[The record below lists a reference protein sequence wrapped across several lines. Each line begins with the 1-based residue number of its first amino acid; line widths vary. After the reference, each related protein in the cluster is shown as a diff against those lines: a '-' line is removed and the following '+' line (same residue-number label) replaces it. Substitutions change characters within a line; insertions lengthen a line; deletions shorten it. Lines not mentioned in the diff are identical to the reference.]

1 MLTVTYSLTYDRSTI
16 SKGVSKMSNSEIRT
30 FPLKVTAPWL
40 EKLGH
45 IVNLS
50 DETSKHDF
58 ILKAVEE
65 KMERV
70 EKENTRR

>member
-1 MLTVTYSLTYDRSTI
+1 MSNTKIKTFPLTVTDS
-16 SKGVSKMSNSEIRT
+16 
-30 FPLKVTAPWL
+30 WL
-40 EKLGH
+40 DKLGRA
-45 IVNLS
+45 VNLS

-70 EKENTRR
+70 ERETTKQTERLGE

>member
-1 MLTVTYSLTYDRSTI
+1 MTVTYSLTYDRLMI
-16 SKGVSKMSNSEIRT
+16 SKGVSKMSNTKIKT
-30 FPLKVTAPWL
+30 FPLTVTDSWL
-40 EKLGH
+40 DKLGRA
-45 IVNLS
+45 VNLS

-70 EKENTRR
+70 ERETTK